1 MYQEAIGNTAQDA
14 PSSRTEARVEEKG
27 GRFWVA
33 TGSFLEQ
40 WNMVMKKKHVH
51 CGVVHQEKGHD
62 VLYLKQVCK
71 EL

>member
-14 PSSRTEARVEEKG
+14 PSSQTEARVEGKG

-40 WNMVMKKKHVH
+40 WNMVMKRNMFIVELCIKKRDMM
-51 CGVVHQEKGHD
+51 C
-62 VLYLKQVCK
+62 CT
-71 EL
+71 